1 MQKRERER
9 GKREH
14 AREEGGAREERERQ
28 GWRVGGR
35 EGGRERKHTTMHM
48 IPRFRAQA
56 EVPSALAP
64 PPSPPAYH
72 QQTFVISSLSK
83 PTRASCAWEYA
94 SILSLSLSLS
104 LSHTHT
110 HTHTQ
115 TTEKRK
121 PRSARASRAWVETSS
136 LSLSLSPFN
145 FSTCLRKAW
154 KERREGERGRGRG
167 ELGGPERVSSPKK

>member
-104 LSHTHT
+104 HTHT
-110 HTHTQ
+110 HTHTH
-115 TTEKRK
+115 K
-121 PRSARASRAWVETSS
+121 PQKKGNPDLQELRVHGSKPA
-136 LSLSLSPFN
+136 LSLFLSPLSIFPLV
-145 FSTCLRKAW
+145 CARPG
-154 KERREGERGRGRG
+154 RREGRESGVGA
-167 ELGGPERVSSPKK
+167 GGSWEGLKE